1 MNNKF
6 NQETFNHLKKVE
18 LLVLEDFI
26 KICDENNLN
35 YYLFYGTLIGAIRHH
50 GFIPWDDDIDVVM
63 FRDDYEKFMKIM
75 ESKNSDKYEILET
88 RYQNDYFLLFAKM
101 SLKNTTFGEYWT
113 NQVGFNLGIF
123 VDIFVLD
130 NVPDNKIKRFFF
142 KKYSFLLDKL
152 LTMSAIKLDSNY
164 SMPVRLISNAIHF
177 ILNKLGLTTSYF
189 QKKSNKLF
197 RKYDDTETEYVSDLT
212 EPSQFIVKRSH
223 MNPPKKVKFEDIEA
237 KVPNDY
243 DYILRLIYG
252 DYMQIP
258 PEEERITH
266 IIENLDFGNY

>member
-1 MNNKF
+1 
-6 NQETFNHLKKVE
+6 
-18 LLVLEDFI
+18 
-26 KICDENNLN
+26 
-35 YYLFYGTLIGAIRHH
+35 
-50 GFIPWDDDIDVVM
+50 M

-75 ESKNSDKYEILET
+75 ESRNSEKYEILET

-101 SLKNTTFGEYWT
+101 SLKNTIFGEYWT

-142 KKYSFLLDKL
+142 KKHSFLLDKL
-152 LTMSAIKLDSNY
+152 LTMSAIKLDNNY
-164 SMPVRLISNAIHF
+164 SMSVRLISNAMHF
-177 ILNKLGLTTSYF
+177 ILKKLGLTTNYF
-189 QKKSNKLF
+189 QKKANKLF
-197 RKYDDTETEYVSDLT
+197 RKYDDIETEYVSDLT

-223 MNPPKKVKFEDIEA
+223 LNPPKKVKFEDIEA

-243 DYILRLIYG
+243 DYVLRLIYG